1 MMVSKYTYRNLKS
14 MRKGTR
20 LLFFFAFTSSCVF
33 GQTDLKK
40 IKEWKVR
47 DVTMMAEDRLGDFF
61 IVQKIGRIK
70 KYDPDGKVLASTS
83 EKDVTLIE
91 PWYHPSIF
99 IYKRNK
105 QQYVLYGR
113 NFENREGFV
122 VEPSIAIEPFLACP
136 THDNKLW
143 IFDKA
148 DNSVKKVNRYTNEVI
163 QEFEIEP
170 KHIANQAE
178 FTYLREYLNL
188 VFLLDKNSGILI
200 LNHLGLV
207 INKIEI
213 KDLKSFYFYG
223 EEIYYLE
230 NDKLKFLNLVTEKEH
245 EVNLPTGTQQAIITD
260 ERIIILNNS
269 SKVALYTYSL
279 EAQ

>member
-1 MMVSKYTYRNLKS
+1 MHKS
-14 MRKGTR
+14 TR
-20 LLFFFAFTSSCVF
+20 LFLLFAFTSSF
-33 GQTDLKK
+33 AFAQTDLKK
-40 IKEWKVR
+40 IKEWKVS
-47 DVTMMAEDRLGDFF
+47 DVTFMAEDRLGDFF
-61 IVQKIGRIK
+61 IVQKTGKIK
-70 KYDPDGKVLASTS
+70 KYDLNGKVLASTS
-83 EKDVTLIE
+83 EKGVTLIE

-99 IYKRNK
+99 IYKRSK
-105 QQYVLYGR
+105 QQYILYGR
-113 NFENREGFV
+113 NFENREESV
-122 VEPSIAIEPFLACP
+122 IEPSIAIEPYLACP

-148 DNSVKKVNRYTNEVI
+148 DYSLKKVNRYTNEVI
-163 QEFEIEP
+163 YEFEIDRELVT
-170 KHIANQAE
+170 NQPE

-213 KDLKSFYFYG
+213 KNLKGFYFYG

-245 EVNLPTGTQQAIITD
+245 EVSLPPGTQQAIITD

-279 EAQ
+279 EPQ